1 MVYVPTTYQ
10 ISPLSC
16 HYYASSSYLCSMKT
30 NIDITTILSQD
41 LRSRLAVND
50 LRLYIENAGSESVVI
65 DFAGVKFATRSFVD
79 EYYNVIMKNQ
89 SSIKIETIN
98 IPEDIQTIFDVV
110 QRTQHKEKDIKLDA
124 TVVRCKTFA
133 DLKRVF
139 STLML

>member
-1 MVYVPTTYQ
+1 MIMHKSYTHR
-10 ISPLSC
+10 LS
-16 HYYASSSYLCSMKT
+16 LQMKT

-41 LRSRLAVND
+41 LKSRLAVND
-50 LRLYIENAGSESVVI
+50 LRLYIENTGSESVVI

-124 TVVRCKTFA
+124 TVVKCKTFA
-133 DLKRVF
+133 DLQRVF